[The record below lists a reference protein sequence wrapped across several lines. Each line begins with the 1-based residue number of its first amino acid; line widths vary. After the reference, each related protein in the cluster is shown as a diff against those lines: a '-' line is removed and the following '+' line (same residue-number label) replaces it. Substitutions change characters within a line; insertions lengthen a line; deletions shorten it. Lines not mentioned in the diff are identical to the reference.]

1 MTREVTPTMPQP
13 PENYCRYGNLSVS
26 TKTTTFLK
34 PMDLGYSTLAH
45 QNPPSVLLR
54 SRAENR
60 RRTVRPSRN
69 AQKCRETS
77 DFWRLWWSGLN
88 SWVASVM
95 WAAARSASTT
105 NLGGMGWIKFNLFK
119 VRLRHF
125 DALIGRTRGRPALYR
140 LANASCYGTEDDLTF
155 LRNLR
160 VKFLPKRTTYILQ
173 RLDLGVI
180 ATIMKKYLDC

>member
-60 RRTVRPSRN
+60 RRTVRPSWN

-105 NLGGMGWIKFNLFK
+105 NLGGRVGSISIYSRTVCAILTHWLAALGAAGLFIASQTLHATARRTIWLFCGTF
-119 VRLRHF
+119 VSNFYQNEPHMCYNRL
-125 DALIGRTRGRPALYR
+125 I
-140 LANASCYGTEDDLTF
+140 
-155 LRNLR
+155 
-160 VKFLPKRTTYILQ
+160 
-173 RLDLGVI
+173 
-180 ATIMKKYLDC
+180 